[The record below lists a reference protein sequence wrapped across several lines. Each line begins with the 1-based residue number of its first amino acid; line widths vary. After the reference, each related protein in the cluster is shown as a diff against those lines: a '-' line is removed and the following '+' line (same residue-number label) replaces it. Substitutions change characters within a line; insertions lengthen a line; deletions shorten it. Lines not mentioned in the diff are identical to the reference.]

1 MSDKKLV
8 LIDGYGFFFRAYFAI
23 RNIKRRSDGM
33 AVNGVYGFTRML
45 MNVIVDMNSTHIGVV
60 FDTGGKTFRHEK
72 YPEYKANRP
81 DIPNDMI
88 PQFPLIREV
97 TESLNIATIEKEGYE
112 ADDIIATLAKQAE
125 KEGFETWI
133 ISSDKDLMQLVDNRI
148 FLYDTKESKKIT
160 ITEVK
165 DKWGVEPSKLLDV
178 LALMGDTSDN
188 VPGVA
193 GIGVKTAAELVN
205 EYGSVNEIIENLD
218 KIKQEKRKNL
228 IKNNIG
234 NLLLSKELVTLV
246 DDIDLNI
253 SIDDLQFK
261 NFNPI
266 KFRDFL
272 YRMEFNSIAREIEK
286 KFINDGLFS
295 SKKIS
300 KNYEYK
306 KITDI
311 NSLKN
316 AISEILKY
324 NSETFFCIL
333 TDNINDYKNIKNIIL
348 SDENK
353 KYVYHISLNNDDE
366 KLSDF
371 FISNSPNNYL
381 LENDV
386 FNELSIFF
394 SDNRIKKI
402 TYDLK
407 KQIRLLIKFNINFIN
422 YDDIGLISYV
432 LDNGKFTQNLYNIIT
447 KYIINN
453 IESKVDNIDR
463 ILSIIEQYEKG
474 KNLSSLVNNNDF
486 DFYCVIIECFERS
499 YKLVGDRINNDDKL
513 KKLYVDIEKPLIEV
527 LADMENE
534 GIGIDISELDRLS
547 DYFNNKLN
555 IIESKIY
562 KVVGSTFN
570 LNSPKQIG
578 EMLFEKMN
586 LPMGKKSKKSGYY
599 STDIDVLE
607 ELYKSGFEIA
617 GDILEYRHYS
627 KLKSTYTDVLP
638 KLIDK
643 NNRVHT
649 NYSNTFVI
657 TGRLSSN
664 NPNLQNIPIRTEDG
678 EKIRRTFI
686 AKNGY
691 SLIDADYSQIEL
703 RILAQYANVKQLK
716 ENFKNNLDIHSE
728 TAKKIFKTN
737 EITPEMRRMAKAIN
751 FSIVYGTTS
760 FGLARRLDMSN
771 LEAKRYMDDYFL
783 IYPEIKNYMDNIKI
797 LAKNNGYVET
807 MYGRKCYVNLASARE
822 PQKSFLERLAINAPI
837 QGTGADIIKMAM
849 NDVHKAINDFDAKI
863 ILQVHDELLIKVLD
877 EQIGKVKVIV
887 KNIME
892 NVVKFDIPLL
902 VDVKVGKNWGEV
914 H

>member
-133 ISSDKDLMQLVDNRI
+133 ISSDKDLMQLVDDRI
-148 FLYDTKESKKIT
+148 FLYDTKELKKIT

-286 KFINDGLFS
+286 KFINDGLFF

-324 NSETFFCIL
+324 N
-333 TDNINDYKNIKNIIL
+333 
-348 SDENK
+348 
-353 KYVYHISLNNDDE
+353 
-366 KLSDF
+366 
-371 FISNSPNNYL
+371 
-381 LENDV
+381 
-386 FNELSIFF
+386 
-394 SDNRIKKI
+394 
-402 TYDLK
+402 
-407 KQIRLLIKFNINFIN
+407 
-422 YDDIGLISYV
+422 
-432 LDNGKFTQNLYNIIT
+432 
-447 KYIINN
+447 
-453 IESKVDNIDR
+453 
-463 ILSIIEQYEKG
+463 
-474 KNLSSLVNNNDF
+474 
-486 DFYCVIIECFERS
+486 
-499 YKLVGDRINNDDKL
+499 
-513 KKLYVDIEKPLIEV
+513 
-527 LADMENE
+527 
-534 GIGIDISELDRLS
+534 
-547 DYFNNKLN
+547 
-555 IIESKIY
+555 
-562 KVVGSTFN
+562 
-570 LNSPKQIG
+570 
-578 EMLFEKMN
+578 
-586 LPMGKKSKKSGYY
+586 
-599 STDIDVLE
+599 
-607 ELYKSGFEIA
+607 
-617 GDILEYRHYS
+617 
-627 KLKSTYTDVLP
+627 
-638 KLIDK
+638 
-643 NNRVHT
+643 
-649 NYSNTFVI
+649 
-657 TGRLSSN
+657 
-664 NPNLQNIPIRTEDG
+664 
-678 EKIRRTFI
+678 
-686 AKNGY
+686 
-691 SLIDADYSQIEL
+691 
-703 RILAQYANVKQLK
+703 
-716 ENFKNNLDIHSE
+716 
-728 TAKKIFKTN
+728 
-737 EITPEMRRMAKAIN
+737 
-751 FSIVYGTTS
+751 
-760 FGLARRLDMSN
+760 
-771 LEAKRYMDDYFL
+771 
-783 IYPEIKNYMDNIKI
+783 
-797 LAKNNGYVET
+797 
-807 MYGRKCYVNLASARE
+807 
-822 PQKSFLERLAINAPI
+822 
-837 QGTGADIIKMAM
+837 
-849 NDVHKAINDFDAKI
+849 
-863 ILQVHDELLIKVLD
+863 
-877 EQIGKVKVIV
+877 
-887 KNIME
+887 
-892 NVVKFDIPLL
+892 
-902 VDVKVGKNWGEV
+902 
-914 H
+914 